1 MIVWSVTNQKG
12 GVGKTTTAVSLAG
25 CHALNGERVLL
36 LDLDPHG
43 SLSTYFGYHPE
54 TQQQG
59 VYELFNTSGAN
70 RKSLIQLVH
79 GTGVSNLFLIPSS
92 TAIATLDS
100 QLLQKGGKGLVISH
114 WLKLLDGMFD
124 HVFLDCPPTLGVL
137 MINALAACDHLLIP
151 TQTEYL
157 AVNGL
162 QRMTNTIEMVEQS
175 RDKHTD
181 FTIVPTMYDKRTRA
195 SANSL
200 DMMHQTWG
208 SNVWSGVVPQDTL
221 FREASFAHLPL
232 THYASQSK
240 GSLAYHQLCTDLSTH
255 CNDLKQ
261 AIAS

>member
-25 CHALNGERVLL
+25 CHALNGQRVLL
-36 LDLDPHG
+36 IDLDPHG
-43 SLSTYFGYHPE
+43 SLSTYFGYSPE

-59 VYELFNTSGAN
+59 VYELFNTQGVN

-79 GTGVSNLFLIPSS
+79 GTGVDNLFLIPAS

-100 QLLQKGGKGLVISH
+100 QLLQKQGKGLVIAS
-114 WLKLLDGMFD
+114 WLKLLNGMFD

-162 QRMTNTIEMVEQS
+162 ERMTNTINMVDQS
-175 RDKHTD
+175 RSHQTEY
-181 FTIVPTMYDKRTRA
+181 TIIPTMYDKRTRA

-200 DMMHQTWG
+200 SLMLQNWG
-208 SNVWSGVVPQDTL
+208 DNVWNDVVPQDTL
-221 FREASFAHLPL
+221 FREASFSHLPV
-232 THYASQSK
+232 THYASQSR
-240 GSLAYHQLCTDLSTH
+240 GSLAYHQLCLDLSIHSNHLT
-255 CNDLKQ
+255 Q
-261 AIAS
+261 AVAS

>member
-25 CHALNGERVLL
+25 CHALNGRRVLL
-36 LDLDPHG
+36 IDLDPHG
-43 SLSTYFGYHPE
+43 SLSTYFGYTPE
-54 TQQQG
+54 FQQQG
-59 VYELFNTSGAN
+59 VYELFNAQGVN

-79 GTGVSNLFLIPSS
+79 GTGVDNLFLIPAS

-100 QLLQKGGKGLVISH
+100 QLLQKNGKGLVIAN
-114 WLKLLDGMFD
+114 WLKLLNGMFD
-124 HVFLDCPPTLGVL
+124 HVYLDCPPTLGVL

-162 QRMTNTIEMVEQS
+162 ERMTNTISMVDQS
-175 RDKHTD
+175 RDHHTE
-181 FTIVPTMYDKRTRA
+181 FTIIPTMYDKRTRA

-200 DMMHQTWG
+200 DMMLRNWG
-208 SNVWSGVVPQDTL
+208 DNVWNGVVPQDTL
-221 FREASFAHLPL
+221 LREASFSHLPV

-240 GSLAYHQLCTDLSTH
+240 GSLAYQQLCADLTLSIEH
-255 CNDLKQ
+255 Q
-261 AIAS
+261 AQAVAS